1 MRILLRKFYSY
12 CIWKKDRR
20 IWKISYISQFS
31 VKVKYIGILVWTL
44 FSIIFVSENVLKKI
58 DKPIFLCALLRYNS
72 RMKSRKS
79 FFETCRPS
87 AQTPIPLIAIFN
99 VSVSVSMWILA
110 SVCLGQDSPPAAGR
124 PTNAAHL
131 AQGQMTRFFCTAHK
145 VPNKLG
151 QPRASIINKPSNH
164 NNKSLNK
171 FIM

>member
-1 MRILLRKFYSY
+1 MILLCNQAFENHSKTSQKPHKLRRKTTREYFE
-12 CIWKKDRR
+12 IEA
-20 IWKISYISQFS
+20 FS
-31 VKVKYIGILVWTL
+31 KHATKHRELT
-44 FSIIFVSENVLKKI
+44 FSM
-58 DKPIFLCALLRYNS
+58 CAACCDLS
-72 RMKSRKS
+72 
-79 FFETCRPS
+79 RPS

-99 VSVSVSMWILA
+99 VSVSVSMWTSA

-145 VPNKLG
+145 VPNELG

>member
-1 MRILLRKFYSY
+1 MT
-12 CIWKKDRR
+12 
-20 IWKISYISQFS
+20 FS
-31 VKVKYIGILVWTL
+31 M
-44 FSIIFVSENVLKKI
+44 
-58 DKPIFLCALLRYNS
+58 CAACCDLS
-72 RMKSRKS
+72 
-79 FFETCRPS
+79 RPS

-145 VPNKLG
+145 VPNELG